1 MQKKITLLG
10 GTGTIGKNTVS
21 IVKDNPEKYS
31 IETIIANKNV
41 EELSKI
47 AIEVGA
53 KNVVIADESKYEKLK
68 GLLGDSGIKL
78 FAGDVEVN
86 NLASEK
92 TDLFVS
98 GAVGFC
104 ALKPTMAAIKAGSK
118 IGLANKECLV
128 CAGDLMMGAAK
139 RNAAQIIPID
149 SEHNSIYQVFDF
161 DRVDQIEKI
170 TLTASGG
177 PFRSFTNE
185 QMRNVTPEMAVKHP
199 NWDMG
204 KKISVDSAT
213 MMNKGLEVIEA
224 YYLFP
229 IEKNQI
235 DILVHPES
243 IIHGLVSYK
252 DGSTLAGLSSP
263 DMKVPIAY
271 ALAHPERVSTTAG
284 RINLTEVGS
293 LTFEKPDL
301 EKFKCLKIALNAL
314 DVGQNCAIALNAS
327 NEVSVASFLDGK
339 ISFQHIAEIT
349 ERTIEEIEKNT
360 SNKVS
365 DFEEIFDIDLS
376 ARRFAE
382 SQIEILNNNRAAG

>member
-104 ALKPTMAAIKAGSK
+104 A
-118 IGLANKECLV
+118 
-128 CAGDLMMGAAK
+128 
-139 RNAAQIIPID
+139 
-149 SEHNSIYQVFDF
+149 
-161 DRVDQIEKI
+161 
-170 TLTASGG
+170 
-177 PFRSFTNE
+177 
-185 QMRNVTPEMAVKHP
+185 
-199 NWDMG
+199 
-204 KKISVDSAT
+204 
-213 MMNKGLEVIEA
+213 
-224 YYLFP
+224 
-229 IEKNQI
+229 
-235 DILVHPES
+235 ES